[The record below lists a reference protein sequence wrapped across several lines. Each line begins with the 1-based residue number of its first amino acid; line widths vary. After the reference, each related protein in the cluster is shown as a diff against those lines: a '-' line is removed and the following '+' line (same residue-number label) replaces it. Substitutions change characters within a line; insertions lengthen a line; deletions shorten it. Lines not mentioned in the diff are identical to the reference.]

1 MKISVMWMTRKRS
14 YELIYS
20 LSSFIMNANDNENVE
35 YIIVLDP
42 DDEETVTALE
52 KISGLCCVNDAEL
65 NYCVTDKRYG
75 YEELEQYQNLA
86 GQIFTGECLMIM
98 NDDVVCIN
106 KGWDDELRNTLTPMQ
121 DEPKW
126 IGICGANEQWK
137 GATTFVGINRKW
149 YETTGRVSGNRATD
163 GYLMDLGDAAGIK
176 PLKPKLEIVHLQRG
190 RNAIEY
196 IKDGKKKLIPGLPD
210 DGMGGYPTKTPKP
223 PKYYH
228 KVFEPNTPETNFIE
242 GKKRFD
248 EDLNNLL
255 GKTKNN

>member
-1 MKISVMWMTRKRS
+1 MKISIMWMTRKRS
-14 YELIYS
+14 HELIYS
-20 LSSFIMNANDNENVE
+20 LSSFIMNANDNSNIE

-42 DDEETVTALE
+42 DDTESVEALE
-52 KISGLCCVNDAEL
+52 KITGMCCIHDATIS
-65 NYCVTDKRYG
+65 YCTTDKRYG

-86 GQIFTGECLMIM
+86 GKLFSGECLMIM

-106 KGWDDELRNTLTPMQ
+106 KGWDDELRKTLKPAQNTPS
-121 DEPKW
+121 W
-126 IGICGANEQWK
+126 IGIYGANEKWK

-163 GYLMDLGDAAGIK
+163 GYLMDLGEAANIK
-176 PLKPKLEIVHLQRG
+176 PLRPKLDIIHLQRG

-196 IKDGKKKLIPGLPD
+196 FKDGKKQVVPGLPD

-228 KVFEPNTPETNFIE
+228 KVFTPNTPETDFIE
-242 GKKRFD
+242 GKKRFN
-248 EDLNNLL
+248 EDLQKLL
-255 GKTKNN
+255 GF